1 MKIYK
6 GALHTRQNVQY
17 TNQNSMYLDPQH
29 CFTVYSSVESLCDG
43 DFICYFKNGRKMQK
57 LLILHFCCVLES
69 CSPAM
74 LFIISLLLLW
84 YEGAGPQSEP
94 LSTPGREHEL
104 IDLNYITL

>member
-1 MKIYK
+1 MK
-6 GALHTRQNVQY
+6 
-17 TNQNSMYLDPQH
+17 
-29 CFTVYSSVESLCDG
+29 
-43 DFICYFKNGRKMQK
+43 K

-104 IDLNYITL
+104 MTSIILLYNLLGVFFATANMRENIKTLKIIW